1 MFDLLPPELLELVVE
16 EVWERPARENLAYS
30 WKAIYKVMKPYLW
43 HDLELQTGDYG
54 YSYHQENI
62 LNNKHFIK
70 DLTLRF
76 NREDIQN
83 LCDFLRM
90 IFDGDSVNLSD
101 LFIEGS
107 VPDDIFSM
115 LMSKSTQLRKLDFH
129 IYSEDFQWD
138 HKDLLLPSTL
148 KHLQLYESSV
158 TDAFVESIISANIE
172 TLEYLDISMCNL
184 VTPKG
189 YLPISKLVN
198 LKYLTFVE
206 EKPNKI
212 LDVSFISEL
221 RNLEYLNF
229 QGLKIVDDS
238 HIGIW
243 KCVPNLTELYVAC

>member
-129 IYSEDFQWD
+129 IYSEDF
-138 HKDLLLPSTL
+138 
-148 KHLQLYESSV
+148 
-158 TDAFVESIISANIE
+158 
-172 TLEYLDISMCNL
+172 
-184 VTPKG
+184 
-189 YLPISKLVN
+189 
-198 LKYLTFVE
+198 
-206 EKPNKI
+206 
-212 LDVSFISEL
+212 
-221 RNLEYLNF
+221 
-229 QGLKIVDDS
+229 
-238 HIGIW
+238 
-243 KCVPNLTELYVAC
+243 